1 MDLEL
6 NNKTAIVCGSTQ
18 GIGLGIANELAK
30 NNVNLILIARN
41 EKALKSTIESLHNKE
56 KHKYICVDF
65 SEPDD
70 LKKKLSQLLD
80 SRNVSVDIL
89 INNTGGPGAGPIEM
103 ADSADFLRAFNM
115 HIVCSQIITQLILPG
130 MKKNCFGRI
139 INIIST
145 SVKIP
150 ISNLGVSNTIRGA
163 MANWSKTLANELG
176 GHGVTVNNILPGFTK
191 TNRLK
196 SLFENKSKKEN
207 CSIEDVKN
215 RAIQTIPAGRLGEID
230 DVSYAVM
237 FLCSPRASYINGV
250 NLPVDGGR
258 TASL

>member
-18 GIGLGIANELAK
+18 GIGLGIAKDLAK
-30 NNVNLILIARN
+30 NGVNLILIARD
-41 EKALKSTIESLHNKE
+41 EMALKSIKESLYNTESH
-56 KHKYICVDF
+56 HYICADF
-65 SEPDD
+65 NEPQN
-70 LKKKLSQLLD
+70 LKKQLTEFLD
-80 SRNVSVDIL
+80 SKKVNVDIL
-89 INNTGGPGAGPIEM
+89 INNTGGPSGGPIEM
-103 ADSADFLRAFNM
+103 ADPSEFLKAFNM
-115 HIVCSQIITQLILPG
+115 HIICSQIITQLVLTG
-130 MKKNCFGRI
+130 MKKNRFGRI

-163 MANWSKTLANELG
+163 MANWSKTMANELG
-176 GHGVTVNNILPGFTK
+176 GHGITVNNILPGFTN
-191 TNRLK
+191 TGRLT
-196 SLFENKSKKEN
+196 SLFGQKSKKEN

-215 RAIQTIPAGRLGEID
+215 RATQTIPAGRLGSVE
-230 DVSYAVM
+230 DVAYAVL
-237 FLCSPRASYINGV
+237 FLSSPRASYINGI

>member
-1 MDLEL
+1 
-6 NNKTAIVCGSTQ
+6 
-18 GIGLGIANELAK
+18 
-30 NNVNLILIARN
+30 
-41 EKALKSTIESLHNKE
+41 
-56 KHKYICVDF
+56 
-65 SEPDD
+65 
-70 LKKKLSQLLD
+70 
-80 SRNVSVDIL
+80 
-89 INNTGGPGAGPIEM
+89 M

-207 CSIEDVKN
+207 CSI
-215 RAIQTIPAGRLGEID
+215 
-230 DVSYAVM
+230 
-237 FLCSPRASYINGV
+237 
-250 NLPVDGGR
+250 
-258 TASL
+258 